1 VSERDG
7 YATLRRAIV
16 SGELQ
21 PNQRLVEAEL
31 GAAYGLGRAAIRTA
45 FVRLEQD
52 GLVLREPHRG
62 ARVRLVSEEEAVEI
76 LEARAALEG
85 VAVRRAAE
93 NADDAEIEEL
103 RGLLAEMRAL
113 LDAGDLIAVSDLN
126 ARLHRRM
133 LEISGHGTAQR
144 LCALLRS
151 QIVRFQYRTIL
162 VPGRPERSFAE
173 HSAVV
178 DAIAAHDP
186 DAAERAL
193 RAHLGQVTEALRT
206 GRAGEVAA

>member
-1 VSERDG
+1 MSDG

-52 GLVLREPHRG
+52 GLVSREPHRG
-62 ARVRLVSEEEAVEI
+62 ARVRLVSDEEAIEI
-76 LEARAALEG
+76 IEARAALEG
-85 VAVRRAAE
+85 VAVRQAADRASE
-93 NADDAEIEEL
+93 DEIAEL
-103 RGLLAEMRAL
+103 RTILATMRGL
-113 LDAGDLIAVSDLN
+113 LDAGDLIAVSDAN
-126 ARLHRRM
+126 ARLHRRL

-144 LCALLRS
+144 LCSLLHS

-173 HSAVV
+173 HTAVV
-178 DAIAAHDP
+178 DAIAARDP
-186 DAAERAL
+186 DGAERAL
-193 RAHLGQVTEALRT
+193 RTHLDHVAEALR
-206 GRAGEVAA
+206 R

>member
-1 VSERDG
+1 MSDG

-16 SGELQ
+16 EGELQ

-31 GAAYGLGRAAIRTA
+31 GATYGLGRAAIRTA

-52 GLVLREPHRG
+52 GLVSREPHRG
-62 ARVRLVSEEEAVEI
+62 ARVRLVSEREAIEI

-85 VAVRRAAE
+85 VAVRQAAQRATQQ
-93 NADDAEIEEL
+93 DVGEL
-103 RGLLAEMRAL
+103 RAMLAEMRAL
-113 LDAGDLIAVSDLN
+113 LDAGDLLAVSDAN
-126 ARLHRRM
+126 ARLHRRL

-144 LCALLRS
+144 LCAMLRS

-173 HSAVV
+173 HTAVV
-178 DAIAAHDP
+178 DAVAERDP
-186 DAAERAL
+186 ERAERAL
-193 RAHLGQVTEALRT
+193 REHLAHVVEALR
-206 GRAGEVAA
+206 R

>member
-1 VSERDG
+1 MSDG

-52 GLVLREPHRG
+52 GLVSREPHRG
-62 ARVRLVSEEEAVEI
+62 ARVRLVSDEEAIEI
-76 LEARAALEG
+76 VEARAALEG
-85 VAVRRAAE
+85 VAVRQAAGRASE
-93 NADDAEIEEL
+93 DEIAEL
-103 RGLLAEMRAL
+103 RTILATMRGL
-113 LDAGDLIAVSDLN
+113 LDAGDLIAVSDAN
-126 ARLHRRM
+126 ARLHRRL

-144 LCALLRS
+144 LCSLLHS

-173 HSAVV
+173 HTAVV
-178 DAIAAHDP
+178 DAIAARDP
-186 DAAERAL
+186 EAAETAL
-193 RAHLGQVTEALRT
+193 RTHLDHVAEALR
-206 GRAGEVAA
+206 R

>member
-1 VSERDG
+1 MKDG

-16 SGELQ
+16 EGELQ

-31 GAAYGLGRAAIRTA
+31 GATYGLGRAAIRTA

-52 GLVLREPHRG
+52 GLVTREPHRG
-62 ARVRLVSEEEAVEI
+62 ARVRLISDAEAVEI

-85 VAVRRAAE
+85 VAVRKTAERAT
-93 NADDAEIEEL
+93 DEEVGEL
-103 RGLLAEMRAL
+103 QAILAEMRAL
-113 LDAGDLIAVSDLN
+113 LDAGDLIAVSDAN

-144 LCALLRS
+144 LCSMLRS
-151 QIVRFQYRTIL
+151 QIVRFQFRTIL
-162 VPGRPERSFAE
+162 TPGRPERSFQE

-178 DAIAAHDP
+178 DAIAAGDP
-186 DAAERAL
+186 DEAQRAL
-193 RAHLGQVTEALRT
+193 GAHLNNVTEALRK
-206 GRAGEVAA
+206 GRTAA

>member
-1 VSERDG
+1 MSDG

-16 SGELQ
+16 EGELQ

-31 GAAYGLGRAAIRTA
+31 GATYGLGRAAIRTA

-52 GLVLREPHRG
+52 GLVSREPHRG
-62 ARVRLVSEEEAVEI
+62 ARVRLVSDEEAVEI

-85 VAVRRAAE
+85 VAVRQAAQRATQQ
-93 NADDAEIEEL
+93 DVGEL
-103 RGLLAEMRAL
+103 RAMLAEMRAL
-113 LDAGDLIAVSDLN
+113 LDAGDLLAVSDAN
-126 ARLHRRM
+126 ARLHRRL

-144 LCALLRS
+144 LCAMLRS

-173 HSAVV
+173 HTAVV
-178 DAIAAHDP
+178 DAVAERDP
-186 DAAERAL
+186 DRAERAL
-193 RAHLGQVTEALRT
+193 REHLAHVVEALR
-206 GRAGEVAA
+206 R

>member
-1 VSERDG
+1 VSDG

-16 SGELQ
+16 EGELQ

-31 GAAYGLGRAAIRTA
+31 GATYGLGRAAIRTA

-52 GLVLREPHRG
+52 GLVSREPHRG
-62 ARVRLVSEEEAVEI
+62 ARVRLVSDEEAVEI

-85 VAVRRAAE
+85 VAVRQAAQRATQQ
-93 NADDAEIEEL
+93 DVGEL
-103 RGLLAEMRAL
+103 RAMLAEMRAL
-113 LDAGDLIAVSDLN
+113 LDAGDLLAVSDAN
-126 ARLHRRM
+126 ARLHRRL

-144 LCALLRS
+144 LCAMLRS

-173 HSAVV
+173 HTAVV
-178 DAIAAHDP
+178 DAVAERDP
-186 DAAERAL
+186 DRAERAL
-193 RAHLGQVTEALRT
+193 REHLAHVVEALR
-206 GRAGEVAA
+206 R